1 MEIIFD
7 RRLIALDQNITSASQ
22 AIELSGTLLAR
33 QQICRPEYITA
44 MLDVY
49 KDFGPAIVIDS
60 GLAMP
65 HARPEKGA
73 IRTGF
78 SLITIRQPLHFGH
91 EEFDPVSVIIG
102 IAGADA
108 DNHIKMIQIIAALIE
123 SDIVSFLREEHDI
136 NAVFNF
142 IHNKMESSLC

>member
-1 MEIIFD
+1 
-7 RRLIALDQNITSASQ
+7 
-22 AIELSGTLLAR
+22 
-33 QQICRPEYITA
+33 EYITA

-78 SLITIRQPLHFGH
+78 SLITTRQPLHFGH

-108 DNHIKMIQIIAALIE
+108 DNHIKMIQIIATLIE

>member
-22 AIELSGTLLAR
+22 VIELSGTLLAR

-65 HARPEKGA
+65 HARPEKGPSA
-73 IRTGF
+73 PVF
-78 SLITIRQPLHFGH
+78 FNHHPPAASLWSRG
-91 EEFDPVSVIIG
+91 V
-102 IAGADA
+102 
-108 DNHIKMIQIIAALIE
+108 
-123 SDIVSFLREEHDI
+123 
-136 NAVFNF
+136 
-142 IHNKMESSLC
+142 

>member
-7 RRLIALDQNITSASQ
+7 RRLIALNQNISTASQ
-22 AIELSGTLLAR
+22 AIELSGTLLTR
-33 QQICRPEYITA
+33 QKICRPEYINA
-44 MLDVY
+44 MLEVY
-49 KDFGPAIVIDS
+49 EDFGPAIVIDD

-73 IRTGF
+73 SRTGF
-78 SLITIRQPLHFGH
+78 SLITTQHPIHFGH

-108 DNHIKMIQIIAALIE
+108 NSHIKMIQIIASLIE
-123 SDIVSFLREEHDI
+123 SDIVAFLRKQHDI
-136 NAVFNF
+136 NTVFNF
-142 IHNKMESSLC
+142 IHNKMETSLC

>member
-60 GLAMP
+60 GGDAPRAPRKGGHP
-65 HARPEKGA
+65 HRLFFNHHPPAA
-73 IRTGF
+73 
-78 SLITIRQPLHFGH
+78 SLWSRR
-91 EEFDPVSVIIG
+91 V
-102 IAGADA
+102 
-108 DNHIKMIQIIAALIE
+108 
-123 SDIVSFLREEHDI
+123 
-136 NAVFNF
+136 
-142 IHNKMESSLC
+142 

>member
-1 MEIIFD
+1 MDYGNHFD

-65 HARPEKGA
+65 HARPERGHPH
-73 IRTGF
+73 RF
-78 SLITIRQPLHFGH
+78 SLITTRQPLHFGH

-108 DNHIKMIQIIAALIE
+108 DNHIK
-123 SDIVSFLREEHDI
+123 
-136 NAVFNF
+136 
-142 IHNKMESSLC
+142 

>member
-7 RRLIALDQNITSASQ
+7 RRLIALDQNITTASQ
-22 AIELSGTLLAR
+22 AIELSGRLLAH
-33 QQICRPEYITA
+33 QQICRPEYINA
-44 MLDVY
+44 MFEVY
-49 KDFGPAIVIDS
+49 QGFGPAIVIDS

-65 HARPEKGA
+65 HARPETGA

-78 SLITIRQPLHFGH
+78 SLITPRQPLYFGH
-91 EEFDPVSVIIG
+91 EEFDPVNVIIG

-108 DNHIKMIQIIAALIE
+108 GSHIKMIQIIASLIE
-123 SDIVSFLREEHDI
+123 SNIVSFLREEHDI

-142 IHNKMESSLC
+142 IRNKMESSLC